1 MALSMPPPTT
11 ASPSARSGGMFTTAD
26 GRNHVFT
33 FALVCTLFL
42 LWGFTNGMLDV
53 LNKQF
58 QNALGLSKFESGFV
72 QSANFIAYF
81 LMALP
86 AGFLA
91 KRYGYK
97 GGIVIGLSLVACG
110 AFWFMPATK
119 IGTYGAFLT
128 GIFILASGVTC
139 LETIANPYSTVLGPP
154 EMAAARINMAQTLN
168 GVGLVLGPMG
178 GDFFLSSTHEVNRSN
193 ANVYIPYAGVGLLA
207 VVLIVL
213 FIVSKVP
220 DVQAE
225 EEAKT
230 ERSGV
235 STVPLW
241 RRPHFVF
248 GVVSQVLYVGVQSA
262 IFGFFINYIIAEMP
276 TLGYHP
282 TDSDARKLLQLAFL
296 LFLAGRFTGT
306 IVLRFFR
313 ASNVLGTYALIGTV
327 LSLLV
332 MRPLGWVSVVSLFGT
347 FFLMSIM
354 FPTIFS
360 LGIHG
365 VGEHTKRASSFIVMA
380 IVGGAV
386 TPPLMGKLADVF
398 NMRTSFLVP
407 FLCFAGIA
415 AYGITWQKRP
425 DRARAGRRSRCAS
438 RPRSPGRRPCKRR
451 WGGGRGRASGR
462 PRARVD
468 RS

>member
-1 MALSMPPPTT
+1 MAVSMPPPTAS
-11 ASPSARSGGMFTTAD
+11 ASPSSRSSSNMFTTAD
-26 GRNHVFT
+26 GRNHLFT

-58 QNALGLSKFESGFV
+58 QNSLGLSKFKSGFV

-81 LMALP
+81 VMALP
-86 AGFLA
+86 AGALA
-91 KRYGYK
+91 KRFGYK
-97 GGIVIGLSLVACG
+97 GGIVIGLTLVALG

-119 IGTYGAFLT
+119 IGSYGAFL
-128 GIFILASGVTC
+128 GGLFVLASGVTC

-178 GDFFLSSTHEVNRSN
+178 GNFFLSSTHEVNRSN
-193 ANVYIPYAGVGLLA
+193 ANVFIPYAGVGMLA
-207 VVLIVL
+207 IVL
-213 FIVSKVP
+213 TVLFAVSKVP
-220 DVQAE
+220 DVHAE
-225 EEAKT
+225 EEAKS
-230 ERSGV
+230 ERSGQ

-241 RRPHFVF
+241 RRPHFVG
-248 GVVSQVLYVGVQSA
+248 GVVSQFLYVGVQSA
-262 IFGFFINYIIAEMP
+262 IFGFFINYIVAEMP
-276 TLGYHP
+276 ALGYHP
-282 TDSDARKLLQLAFL
+282 TDTDARKLLQFAFL
-296 LFLAGRFTGT
+296 LFLAGRFTGS
-306 IVLRFFR
+306 IALRFLR
-313 ASNVLGTYALIGTV
+313 PSNVLGIYAAVGTV

-386 TPPLMGKLADVF
+386 TPPLMGRLADAF

-415 AYGITWQKRP
+415 AYGITW
-425 DRARAGRRSRCAS
+425 RRLHDKSVTA
-438 RPRSPGRRPCKRR
+438 
-451 WGGGRGRASGR
+451 
-462 PRARVD
+462 
-468 RS
+468 